1 MQNALIL
8 ALSAVWFFGTAW
20 RVYRQA
26 HFYQLEEYKSWR
38 YTRWLFAER
47 ARLLPARALGAVSL
61 GLVFML
67 TTDSIPQGFSLMPY
81 LIALISASVAVM
93 PAAQGKVKKPF
104 VRTPRATRLLVA
116 SWLGLGILMLIALLS
131 LLTPD
136 RLASDRT
143 SALVM
148 HGMGALAFFS
158 APFFLILGNQ
168 LAYPIEAFLRYR
180 FVQRAR
186 GVLNVIKPKIVGI
199 TGSYGKTTTKNYL
212 RDILSGRYKTY
223 ATPKSYNTMMGVCIA
238 INNDLADD
246 YSVEYFICEMGAYVR
261 GEIQRI
267 CDLTPPDI
275 GIVIEVGPQH
285 LERFGSLENIAIAK
299 YELIKNVHPQG
310 LGVFN
315 WDNPYIRAMYER
327 GYPAHRIAVST
338 QADPASVQDASPR
351 LVASHITETL
361 DGLSFAVTDTQ
372 TGENIL
378 MQTALVGEHNVMN
391 ILLATA
397 VALHEGMTLTHVAQ
411 RARLL
416 QPAESRL
423 VRQTNEKGVVVI
435 NDAYSA
441 NPVGALSSLKVLGM
455 YQGGRRLLVTPGMI
469 ELGDQHERENHRLG
483 VLATQYA
490 TDIILVGEK
499 QTAPIQAGVR
509 STAFPPERLHVVEH
523 VADAIAWYQANL
535 VQGDV
540 VLLLNDLPDTYS
552 R

>member
-1 MQNALIL
+1 MQTVILIAL
-8 ALSAVWFFGTAW
+8 ATVWFFGTAW

-26 HFYQLEEYKSWR
+26 HFYQLEEYKSGR
-38 YTRWLFAER
+38 YLRWLFAER
-47 ARLLPARALGAVSL
+47 VRLLPTRPLGAVGL

-81 LIALISASVAVM
+81 IVAFVSAGVAVA
-93 PAAQGKVKKPF
+93 PAPQGRVKKPF

-116 SWLGLGILMLIALLS
+116 SWLSVGVFLLIALMS
-131 LLTPD
+131 LLTPE
-136 RLASDRT
+136 RLESDRT
-143 SALVM
+143 SALVTQ
-148 HGMGALAFFS
+148 GIGALAFLG

-180 FVQRAR
+180 FVQKAR
-186 GVLNVIKPKIVGI
+186 GVLSVIKPKVVGI

-212 RDILSGRYKTY
+212 RDILNGRYKTY

-315 WDNPYIRAMYER
+315 WDNPYTRAMYER
-327 GYPAHRIAVST
+327 GYPKYRIAVST
-338 QADPASVQDASPR
+338 QVDPANVQNASPR

-361 DGLSFAVTDTQ
+361 DGLSFAVTDTL
-372 TGENIL
+372 TGENVL
-378 MQTALVGEHNVMN
+378 MQTAVVGEHNVMN
-391 ILLATA
+391 ILLASA
-397 VALHEGMTLTHVAQ
+397 VALHEGMTLAQVAQ
-411 RARLL
+411 RVRLL

-455 YQGGRRLLVTPGMI
+455 YQGGRRLLITPGMI
-469 ELGDQHERENHRLG
+469 ELGDQHEKENHRLG

-499 QTAPIQAGVR
+499 QTAPIQDGVR
-509 STAFPPERLHVVEH
+509 STAFPPERLQVVEH

-535 VQGDV
+535 RQGDV